1 MNQYSKLF
9 ISVLFSFIC
18 VTTLFAQDKKK
29 NFTLPEIPSTIQTV
43 NERASFLATHYW
55 DNFSFTDSLQFM
67 NQPDEIE
74 QAVVDYI
81 DIFRLIPLEEA
92 EKSISDLMDKSSV
105 TLNGFLFFYNTFERY
120 LYDVSSPMRNEQYF
134 IPVLEKLIA
143 SKKLSEDDKIRP
155 TMLLTSANKNRIG
168 TTAADFK
175 YTKAD
180 GSQILLSESP
190 TEWTILIFFDPECDV
205 CHMAIQELE
214 KDTMLGQ
221 LIEEKQLSI
230 VAVYPGPKS
239 SMWKTMQGAMSKN
252 WEIGYDKEDAVYSK
266 ELYDLLGFPTIYLLD
281 KDKKVLQKDSSP
293 KKIHDFFKK
302 D

>member
-1 MNQYSKLF
+1 MNLYSKLF
-9 ISVLFSFIC
+9 ISVFFYFIC
-18 VTTLFAQDKKK
+18 VATLFAQNKKK
-29 NFTLPEIPSTIQTV
+29 SFSLPEIPSAIQSADA
-43 NERASFLATHYW
+43 RASYLAVHYW
-55 DNFSFTDSLQFM
+55 DNFSFADSLQFM
-67 NQPDEIE
+67 NQPEDIE

-81 DIFRLIPLEEA
+81 DIFQLIPVQEA
-92 EKSISDLMDKSSV
+92 EESISKLMDKASV

-143 SKKLSEDDKIRP
+143 SNKLSEDDKIRP
-155 TMLLTSANKNRIG
+155 SMLLASANKNRVG

-180 GSQILLSESP
+180 GSQKSLSESR
-190 TEWTILIFFDPECDV
+190 TEWTILIFFDPDCNE

-214 KDTMLGQ
+214 KDSMLSK
-221 LIEEKQLSI
+221 LIEDKKLSI

-239 SMWKTMQGAMSKN
+239 SMWKTMQGAMSKT
-252 WEIGYDKEDAVYSK
+252 WEIGYDKDDEVYSK

-293 KKIHDFFKK
+293 DKIHHFFKK